1 MIWNKL
7 ARIPHIYRTAGA
19 FGVAG
24 RATTVPPLSLICY
37 VAGTV
42 VMCCTALRL
51 PSVLDR
57 LARNFQVTRVRADD
71 IPEMVECGAAAERAF
86 QHRVFSSYL
95 DGGAAGIVIRRNG
108 RLVGYNWVF
117 HDRYELQV
125 GCPERKVD
133 LLMAPG
139 HVFFGSGYIVPEFR
153 LQGVFP
159 LMLHASSVAFGPAH
173 ALWSSSHIWND
184 ISLRSH
190 QRLGFQ
196 RLFEIRCIEVLGR
209 GQYLHNRADGRWQR
223 IAGGMMELPRL
234 LPDGVAT
241 PAPPPRAPSSRAPGT
256 A

>member
-19 FGVAG
+19 FGLAG
-24 RATTVPPLSLICY
+24 RVTAVPPLSLLCY
-37 VAGTV
+37 VAGSV
-42 VMCCTALRL
+42 VMGATALRL

-57 LARNFQVTRVRADD
+57 MVRNYQVTRARSDD
-71 IPEMVECGAAAERAF
+71 IAEMVAHGAEVERAF
-86 QHRVFSSYL
+86 QRRVFNTYL

-125 GCPERKVD
+125 GSPQRKVD
-133 LLMAPG
+133 LLMPPG

-159 LMLHASSVAFGPAH
+159 LMLQASASAFGPALG
-173 ALWSSSHIWND
+173 LWSSSHIWND

-196 RLFEIRCIEVLGR
+196 KLFEIRCIEVLGR
-209 GQYLHNRADGRWQR
+209 EQYLHNRTGGRWHR
-223 IAGGMMELPRL
+223 IAGGAMELPLL
-234 LPDGVAT
+234 LPGAAAS
-241 PAPPPRAPSSRAPGT
+241 PAPPPHAPSSRAQGT